1 MTFTYKLAQRL
12 ARLKHRTAIAAM
24 VAVAT
29 IFSCELPVRS
39 TGSGSSIT
47 QLVVAPKN
55 VTLQPNQTYDFVAV
69 GFTATGDSAD
79 VSVTWSASNGSV
91 TSSSSG
97 KRHYGHYHNGS
108 CGVFNLAAKS
118 SPGNLSDTATVT
130 VTGCTV
136 PVASVSV
143 SPASATVAAGQSV
156 QLTAT
161 PKDANGNPLSGRTV
175 TWSSN
180 NTSVAIADVNGNVT
194 AIAAGSATITATSEG
209 QSGTAAITVT
219 NVPVA
224 SVTVTPAS
232 ASIQQGQTIQLTAT
246 PKDANG
252 NALTGRVVTWSSSNT
267 AVASVNAGGFVTSGA
282 AGSATI
288 TAASEGKSG
297 TAAITVTSVPVA
309 SVTVSPAPG
318 SVQAGQ
324 TLQLTATP
332 KDVNGNPLTGRT
344 ITWSSSNTSV
354 ATVSASG
361 LVTGVVAGSATITAT
376 SEGQSGTSAIT
387 VTPPSSTCPT
397 SSTAFQNSA
406 FTSQNGS
413 FTATFDATP
422 NGTGLDVATGLSQG
436 AAAAYTDLAVIVRFN
451 TGGTID
457 ARNGGAYAAT
467 NSIAYTAGTSYH
479 FRVVVDVSSHT
490 YSVYVTPA
498 GGAEQTIGTGFAF
511 RTEQSGVTA
520 LANWALTAI
529 TGTHTVCNFAIT
541 GSQPPAP
548 VATVTLTPASA
559 TVNEG
564 QTLQLTATLKDAN
577 GNVLIGRSITWS
589 SSTSSAA
596 TVNGTG
602 LVTGVAAGSTTITA
616 TSEGQSGTSAITVVH
631 LPVAS
636 VTVTPAS
643 GTVSAGSSLQLTA
656 TPKDANGNPLV
667 GRTVTWQ
674 SSNTAAATVN
684 GSGLVS
690 GVAAGSATITATSEG
705 QSGTSAITVTPPGTS
720 QFGHVFVVTEENTD
734 YVDVTST
741 SMPYL
746 TGLAAQYG
754 LATQYYAVT
763 HPSIGNYF
771 ELATGQILTNDDG
784 SSTIENVP
792 NIVRSLLAAGK
803 TWKSYA
809 EDIPNACYLGGD
821 TGNYARKHNVF
832 ALLSDVAN
840 DPTGQACNNVPFTQF
855 ATDLANGTLPTF
867 SNIVPNL
874 CNDAHDC
881 SLGTADSW
889 LQTNIA
895 PLIASPVFQQ
905 DGLLIVVF
913 DESGGDNTNGGGKVY
928 WAAISPKSK
937 RGYVSTT
944 TYLHQSTLRL
954 ILKGL
959 GITTFPGDA
968 ATAPDMSEFFNP

>member
-705 QSGTSAITVTPPGTS
+705 QSGTSAITVTAPSASVVLVGAGDIADCTTGEPTAKLLDNIAGTVFTAGDNAYTNGTVSEFATCYDPSWGRHKARTRPAPGNHDYGTS
-720 QFGHVFVVTEENTD
+720 GATGYYNYFGALAGPAGLGYYSYDLGAWHIISLNSNV
-734 YVDVTST
+734 
-741 SMPYL
+741 SMSAGSAQEVWL
-746 TGLAAQYG
+746 RADLAASTKTCTIAYWH
-754 LATQYYAVT
+754 
-763 HPSIGNYF
+763 HPRFSSG
-771 ELATGQILTNDDG
+771 ASHG
-784 SSTIENVP
+784 SSTMSAGAFQALYDAGADIVIVGHDHEYERFAPQTPGAAPDPVRGIREFVVGTGGAGLYSFATPLP
-792 NIVRSLLAAGK
+792 NSEVRDNTSHGVLKL
-803 TWKSYA
+803 T
-809 EDIPNACYLGGD
+809 
-821 TGNYARKHNVF
+821 
-832 ALLSDVAN
+832 LSDGSYTWQFIPVAG
-840 DPTGQACNNVPFTQF
+840 DSFT
-855 ATDLANGTLPTF
+855 DSGSGT
-867 SNIVPNL
+867 
-874 CNDAHDC
+874 CH
-881 SLGTADSW
+881 
-889 LQTNIA
+889 
-895 PLIASPVFQQ
+895 
-905 DGLLIVVF
+905 
-913 DESGGDNTNGGGKVY
+913 
-928 WAAISPKSK
+928 
-937 RGYVSTT
+937 
-944 TYLHQSTLRL
+944 
-954 ILKGL
+954 
-959 GITTFPGDA
+959 
-968 ATAPDMSEFFNP
+968 

>member
-12 ARLKHRTAIAAM
+12 ARLKHRTA
-24 VAVAT
+24 AVAT
-29 IFSCELPVRS
+29 VVVAIIVGCELPVRTTG
-39 TGSGSSIT
+39 TGSTIT

-705 QSGTSAITVTPPGTS
+705 QSGTSAITVTAPSASVVLVGAGDIADCTTGEPTAKLLDNIAGTVFTAGDNAYTNGTASEFATCYDPSWGRHKARTRPAPGNHDYGTS
-720 QFGHVFVVTEENTD
+720 GATGYYNYFGALAGPAGLGYYSYDLGAWHIISLNSNV
-734 YVDVTST
+734 
-741 SMPYL
+741 SMSAGSAQEVWL
-746 TGLAAQYG
+746 RADLAASTKTCTIAYWH
-754 LATQYYAVT
+754 
-763 HPSIGNYF
+763 HPRFSSG
-771 ELATGQILTNDDG
+771 ASHG
-784 SSTIENVP
+784 SSTMSAGAFQALYDAGADIVIVGHDHEYERFAPQTPGAAPDPVRGIREFVVGTGGAGLYSFATPLP
-792 NIVRSLLAAGK
+792 NSEVRDNTSHGVLKL
-803 TWKSYA
+803 T
-809 EDIPNACYLGGD
+809 
-821 TGNYARKHNVF
+821 
-832 ALLSDVAN
+832 LSDGSYTWQFIPVAG
-840 DPTGQACNNVPFTQF
+840 DSFT
-855 ATDLANGTLPTF
+855 DSGSGT
-867 SNIVPNL
+867 
-874 CNDAHDC
+874 CH
-881 SLGTADSW
+881 
-889 LQTNIA
+889 
-895 PLIASPVFQQ
+895 
-905 DGLLIVVF
+905 
-913 DESGGDNTNGGGKVY
+913 
-928 WAAISPKSK
+928 
-937 RGYVSTT
+937 
-944 TYLHQSTLRL
+944 
-954 ILKGL
+954 
-959 GITTFPGDA
+959 
-968 ATAPDMSEFFNP
+968 